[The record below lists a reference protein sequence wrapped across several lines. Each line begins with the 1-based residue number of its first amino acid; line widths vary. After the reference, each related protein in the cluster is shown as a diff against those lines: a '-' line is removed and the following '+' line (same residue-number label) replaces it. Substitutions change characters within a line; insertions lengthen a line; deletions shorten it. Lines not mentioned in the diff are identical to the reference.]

1 MKANVKR
8 PARFSF
14 KTITEKKAKHLTL
27 IFVAVLFLV
36 IVVLALFPLL
46 DREEERYEVTTYAMG
61 SYVQQTV
68 YGKNREDAA
77 VKAADAVEAL
87 EQKISWRVANSD
99 IQKLNNNA
107 GKDWVTLSDET
118 LNVLTQAQS
127 VSEKS
132 GGAFDVTIAPISRL
146 WDFDDELNEVPD
158 SDLITSL
165 LPYVNYSLLRI
176 DETEQTASLKNFG
189 MAVDLG
195 SVGKGAACDAAVR
208 AYEEAGAKAA
218 IIAVGGSVG
227 VYGKKS
233 SGKPWSV
240 AVRDPNGDG
249 SLGSVTLA
257 EGFVSTSGSYEKYFE
272 QDGVLYHHLLDPKTG
287 YPAESGLVSVTVV
300 AKSGVLS
307 DALST
312 ACFVLGRED
321 GMKLLEEF
329 DAEGI
334 FINSDNNITV
344 TDGLKDR
351 FTRASRD
358 YTLVS

>member
-1 MKANVKR
+1 
-8 PARFSF
+8 
-14 KTITEKKAKHLTL
+14 
-27 IFVAVLFLV
+27 
-36 IVVLALFPLL
+36 
-46 DREEERYEVTTYAMG
+46 MG

-68 YGKNREDAA
+68 YGENREDAA

-176 DETEQTASLKNFG
+176 DETEQTASLKNLG

-195 SVGKGAACDAAVR
+195 SVGKGAACNAAVR

-227 VYGKKS
+227 VYGEKS

-344 TDGLKDR
+344 TDGLKDH
-351 FTRASRD
+351 FTLTSRD

>member
-27 IFVAVLFLV
+27 IFVAVLFLM

-68 YGKNREDAA
+68 YGENREDAA

-99 IQKLNNNA
+99 VQKLNNNA

-176 DETEQTASLKNFG
+176 DETEQTASLKNLG

-227 VYGKKS
+227 VYGEKS

-240 AVRDPNGDG
+240 AVRDPNGKIQVETKDVNSISDRYPILKKPMLRG
-249 SLGSVTLA
+249 TVSLI
-257 EGFVSTSGSYEKYFE
+257 
-272 QDGVLYHHLLDPKTG
+272 
-287 YPAESGLVSVTVV
+287 ESL
-300 AKSGVLS
+300 
-307 DALST
+307 
-312 ACFVLGRED
+312 VLGIRSLSYSAKMAGED
-321 GMKLLEEF
+321 EDEPGHAGDLHRSM
-329 DAEGI
+329 G
-334 FINSDNNITV
+334 SSPGT
-344 TDGLKDR
+344 
-351 FTRASRD
+351 
-358 YTLVS
+358 

>member
-1 MKANVKR
+1 
-8 PARFSF
+8 
-14 KTITEKKAKHLTL
+14 
-27 IFVAVLFLV
+27 
-36 IVVLALFPLL
+36 
-46 DREEERYEVTTYAMG
+46 
-61 SYVQQTV
+61 
-68 YGKNREDAA
+68 
-77 VKAADAVEAL
+77 
-87 EQKISWRVANSD
+87 
-99 IQKLNNNA
+99 
-107 GKDWVTLSDET
+107 
-118 LNVLTQAQS
+118 
-127 VSEKS
+127 
-132 GGAFDVTIAPISRL
+132 
-146 WDFDDELNEVPD
+146 
-158 SDLITSL
+158 
-165 LPYVNYSLLRI
+165 
-176 DETEQTASLKNFG
+176 

-227 VYGKKS
+227 VYGEKS

-272 QDGVLYHHLLDPKTG
+272 QDGVLYHHLLDPETG

-351 FTRASRD
+351 FTRTSRD

>member
-68 YGKNREDAA
+68 YGENREDAA

-176 DETEQTASLKNFG
+176 DETEQTASLKNLG

-227 VYGKKS
+227 VYGEKS

-272 QDGVLYHHLLDPKTG
+272 QDGEVYRRVVLADLKEPLTLEVNGAVIELDKDGAHFVSSPCPDKICVNKG
-287 YPAESGLVSVTVV
+287 IIKRAGESAVCLPQRVSV
-300 AKSGVLS
+300 
-307 DALST
+307 
-312 ACFVLGRED
+312 RI
-321 GMKLLEEF
+321 
-329 DAEGI
+329 EGGDSEI
-334 FINSDNNITV
+334 DSV
-344 TDGLKDR
+344 TG
-351 FTRASRD
+351 
-358 YTLVS
+358 

>member
-14 KTITEKKAKHLTL
+14 KTITEKEAKHLTL

-68 YGKNREDAA
+68 YGENREDAA

-87 EQKISWRVANSD
+87 EQKISWRVENSD

-118 LNVLTQAQS
+118 LNILTQAQS

-165 LPYVNYSLLRI
+165 LPYVNHSLLRI
-176 DETEQTASLKNFG
+176 E
-189 MAVDLG
+189 VDLG

-227 VYGKKS
+227 VYGEKS

-272 QDGVLYHHLLDPKTG
+272 QDDVLYHHLLDPKTG

-312 ACFVLGRED
+312 ACVVLGRED

-351 FTRASRD
+351 FTLTSRD

>member
-1 MKANVKR
+1 M
-8 PARFSF
+8 
-14 KTITEKKAKHLTL
+14 
-27 IFVAVLFLV
+27 
-36 IVVLALFPLL
+36 
-46 DREEERYEVTTYAMG
+46 
-61 SYVQQTV
+61 
-68 YGKNREDAA
+68 
-77 VKAADAVEAL
+77 
-87 EQKISWRVANSD
+87 
-99 IQKLNNNA
+99 
-107 GKDWVTLSDET
+107 
-118 LNVLTQAQS
+118 
-127 VSEKS
+127 
-132 GGAFDVTIAPISRL
+132 TIAPISRL

-176 DETEQTASLKNFG
+176 DETEQTASLKKIS
-189 MAVDLG
+189 AWRWTSVP
-195 SVGKGAACDAAVR
+195 VGKGAACDAAVR
-208 AYEEAGAKAA
+208 AYEEAGAKRLSSRSAA
-218 IIAVGGSVG
+218 AWA
-227 VYGKKS
+227 YTAKKS

-249 SLGSVTLA
+249 SLGSVTLE
-257 EGFVSTSGSYEKYFE
+257 EGFISTSGSYEKYFE

-351 FTRASRD
+351 FTLTSRD